1 MSKKVVNNPGEL
13 TEVALDNPDKKE
25 QSNGPR
31 KNPQKVIAGLKGYNT
46 KLKNE
51 LEQTKKKLSKQT
63 NEDSTMSSRTN
74 PSDVYEEGKNMV
86 VKSVFVVGGSYAAAK
101 LIGFLTERYGD
112 KLSENMQTAVSVGV
126 PIVGGSTLAA
136 YGKGSKIAQDAATG
150 MVISGVSTG
159 VGKAFDAV
167 MPSQGGQEMADS
179 FGYNHK
185 SELSDISPNAV
196 IVEEDGTVYDMQGN
210 RRGNIQEAMI
220 ESPDSDGS
228 NQAALDDGLSEPEL
242 PMGSEFAGSG
252 FGPQNGD
259 SYAA

>member
-1 MSKKVVNNPGEL
+1 
-13 TEVALDNPDKKE
+13 
-25 QSNGPR
+25 
-31 KNPQKVIAGLKGYNT
+31 
-46 KLKNE
+46 
-51 LEQTKKKLSKQT
+51 
-63 NEDSTMSSRTN
+63 
-74 PSDVYEEGKNMV
+74 
-86 VKSVFVVGGSYAAAK
+86 
-101 LIGFLTERYGD
+101 
-112 KLSENMQTAVSVGV
+112 
-126 PIVGGSTLAA
+126 
-136 YGKGSKIAQDAATG
+136 
-150 MVISGVSTG
+150 
-159 VGKAFDAV
+159 
-167 MPSQGGQEMADS
+167 MADS

-185 SELSDISPNAV
+185 SELSDISPNAA